1 MAKVLK
7 IKKLI
12 AYLYCIVLNHIKSD
26 VPHLADITGIKES
39 VLMSRSIPIT
49 RFLEQF
55 ENKDGKVMYDPLII
69 KVKLYNK

>member
-1 MAKVLK
+1 M
-7 IKKLI
+7 
-12 AYLYCIVLNHIKSD
+12 
-26 VPHLADITGIKES
+26 PHLADITGIKES

-55 ENKDGKVMYDPLII
+55 ENKDGKVLYDPLII